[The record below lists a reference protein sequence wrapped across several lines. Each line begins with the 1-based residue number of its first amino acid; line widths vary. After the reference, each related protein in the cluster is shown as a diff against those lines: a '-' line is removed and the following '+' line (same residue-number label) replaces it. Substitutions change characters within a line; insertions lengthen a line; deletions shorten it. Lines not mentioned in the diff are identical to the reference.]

1 MKRNI
6 LLVTAL
12 FAIILNVSAQES
24 IINDVFEQFV
34 EDKISS
40 VQKVIPITEEQV
52 VALKKVELDY
62 LLDVNAAENCFLCR
76 KKRRIKKLK
85 SKKEEQL
92 KEILSLDEYI
102 KYDAF
107 VNKKIKKHPIYME

>member
-6 LLVTAL
+6 LLVIAL
-12 FAIILNVSAQES
+12 FTIILNSSAQDS

-40 VQKVIPITEEQV
+40 VQKVIPITEEQAL
-52 VALKKVELDY
+52 ALKKVELEY
-62 LLDVNAAENCFLCR
+62 LLAVNAAENCFLCR
-76 KKRRIKKLK
+76 TNRRIKKLK

-92 KEILSLDEYI
+92 KEILNLDEYI

>member
-1 MKRNI
+1 MRKI
-6 LLVTAL
+6 FLLFTPL
-12 FAIILNVSAQES
+12 FAFILNVSAQDS

-34 EDKISS
+34 ENKIASI
-40 VQKVIPITEEQV
+40 QKVIPITEKQSV
-52 VALKKVELDY
+52 RLKEVELNF

-76 KKRRIKKLK
+76 TKHRIKKLK
-85 SKKEEQL
+85 LKKEEQL

>member
-6 LLVTAL
+6 LIVTTL
-12 FAIILNVSAQES
+12 FAIILNVSAQDS
-24 IINDVFEQFV
+24 IIKDVFEQFV
-34 EDKISS
+34 DDKISS
-40 VQKVIPITEEQV
+40 VQKVISITEGQA
-52 VALKKVELDY
+52 VALKKIELDY
-62 LLDVNAAENCFLCR
+62 LLAVNDAENCFLCR
-76 KKRRIKKLK
+76 TKHRIKKLK
-85 SKKEEQL
+85 LKKEEQL